1 MKEKET
7 LVLFVADYP
16 NPKGEPFLEEEL
28 KIIAPLYKRVFLIQT
43 SHTDFDSATT
53 LFLPSNVHVFALDR
67 SKPISV
73 FNKWKGFFT
82 FSFLYQLFLAKFK
95 HKATFSLPLL
105 KLINY
110 YSTSSVETIEF
121 LQRFIRQEEIDLK
134 NTLFYAYWCDEHTF
148 ALAKMKQKFSDF
160 EFVTRVH
167 GWDLYF
173 ERHTEKFL
181 PYREF
186 IFKYAR
192 TIFPISKDGRRY
204 LFNKRL
210 CSHPEKVI
218 TSFLGV
224 QPIKQNPNYQQI
236 EKISSV
242 TKTWK
247 ILTLSHINHVK
258 RLDKLVDALSQLPDD
273 FHVEWHHIG
282 WGEPAFEMDFKQF
295 VKNTIKDHSNVK
307 VIFHGMF
314 SKSQVQ
320 SFLENQPIDVVVNCS
335 DTEGIPVS
343 LMEAASASIPVIAFN
358 VGGVPAIILN
368 NYNGIL
374 LDSSLQ
380 NPNMLLRDALVSF
393 FTLPFAERWKMSQ
406 HAKKLWETEF
416 NVTTNF
422 NQFAT
427 YLHDSVSNASPYL
440 ACTRCLVNSKV
451 HPAIVLN
458 KYGECD
464 ICEIIDAKN
473 ENLAQQNKVHYF
485 ENLLQEIIKK
495 GKAKKYDCLIGISGG
510 VDSAYLAIKMK
521 ALGLNPLLVH
531 VDNGWNSEI
540 AVSNIEKLVTTLGFD
555 LYTVVIDWEEIQD
568 VVRSFMQASVID
580 IDWANEMC
588 FVSSLYKIAQ
598 KFGIKAI
605 LTGHQLSSE
614 GWMPETVVHYK
625 LDLLNFKAI
634 HRKFGKIPLKT
645 YPTIGYL
652 KSYYYNKFLG
662 IQYYYPLD
670 YIGYDK
676 MQAKQ
681 ELIEAFGWRDY
692 GQKHFESIFT
702 RFYQA
707 YLLPRKFGI
716 DKRVFHY
723 SALITSKQLTREEGK
738 VMLEDDSYFTSGQ
751 WVEDEVFI
759 RKKLGFSAKEFQ
771 EILASSPKSHFD
783 YASIL
788 HFSKDITRF
797 KRRIMGL

>member
-28 KIIAPLYKRVFLIQT
+28 KIIAPIFKSIFLIQT
-43 SHTDFDSATT
+43 SHSDFDASTS
-53 LFLPSNVHVFALDR
+53 LFLPSNVQVFSMNSNNSISILNKLR
-67 SKPISV
+67 S
-73 FNKWKGFFT
+73 FLT

-95 HKATFSLPLL
+95 HKATFSISLL

-110 YSTSSVETIEF
+110 YSTSSEETFKF
-121 LQRFIRQEEIDLK
+121 LKLFIRRNEIDLK
-134 NTLFYAYWCDEHTF
+134 NTLFYTYWCDEHTF
-148 ALAKMKQKFSDF
+148 ALAKMKRKFSDF
-160 EFVTRVH
+160 NFITRVH

-181 PYREF
+181 PFREF
-186 IFKYAR
+186 IFRYAR

-204 LFNKRL
+204 LFHKRL

-224 QPIKQNPNYQQI
+224 QSIKQNPNYQQI
-236 EKISSV
+236 EKNSSD

-247 ILTLSHINHVK
+247 ILTLSHINRVK
-258 RLDKLVDALSQLPDD
+258 RLDKLVDALSQLP
-273 FHVEWHHIG
+273 HECQVEWHHIG
-282 WGEPAFEMDFKQF
+282 WGESTFEKDFKQF
-295 VKNTIKDHSNVK
+295 VKHTIKDHLNLK

-320 SFLENQPIDVVVNCS
+320 SFLENEPIDVVVNCS

-358 VGGVPAIILN
+358 VGGVPAIIRN

-380 NPNMLLRDALVSF
+380 NPNILLRDALVSF
-393 FTLPFAERWKMSQ
+393 FTLPFAERMKMSQ

-427 YLHDSVSNASPYL
+427 YIQDSSSNTSPYL
-440 ACTRCLVNSKV
+440 VCTRCLVNSNV

-473 ENLAQQNKVHYF
+473 ENLVQQNKVHYF
-485 ENLLQEIIKK
+485 ENLVQEIKNK
-495 GKAKKYDCLIGISGG
+495 GKEKKYDCLIGISGG

-598 KFGIKAI
+598 KFGVKAI

-634 HRKFGKIPLKT
+634 HRKFGKIALKT

-652 KSYYYNKFLG
+652 KSYYYTKFLG

-676 MQAKQ
+676 MLAKQ
-681 ELIEAFGWRDY
+681 ELVEAFGWRDY

-707 YLLPRKFGI
+707 YLLPTKFGI

-723 SALITSKQLTREEGK
+723 SALITSKQLSREEAK
-738 VMLEDDSYFTSGQ
+738 VLLEDNIYFSSGQ
-751 WVEDEVFI
+751 WEEDEVFI
-759 RKKLGFSAKEFQ
+759 QKKLGFSAKEFQ
-771 EILASSPKSHFD
+771 EILDSSPKSHFD

-788 HFSKDITRF
+788 HFSKAITRF